1 MDRAREDAEDR
12 AEPESLRAGILARIH
27 FVGAA
32 AERPSGSLALPD
44 SLRRVFDVRI
54 APTTWWIA
62 GDGVI
67 RSAWRGARGQAAW
80 NRGLEFLA
88 ARPGVTP

>member
-1 MDRAREDAEDR
+1 M
-12 AEPESLRAGILARIH
+12 RAGILARIH